1 MFSKSDVYMEDLE
14 SIVANKAVDWD
25 KLKDGTVLVT
35 GATGLIG
42 SNIVNALLYANKVK
56 NSNITVVALVRNI
69 DKAVSVFGTPES
81 FDNKLV
87 FVQGTV
93 ENLPHIDCEIDY
105 IIHGASP
112 TASSFFINNPV
123 ETIKTAVW
131 GTDNMLQLAKEK
143 QVKGFVYL
151 SSMEVYGSPLA
162 DDKLYE
168 TASTTIDTMAVRS
181 CYPEAKRMC
190 EYLCASYSSEYN
202 VPATVARLS
211 QTFGPGVSKDDNRVF
226 AEFARCAMNG
236 KDIVLRTKGD
246 SKRTYIYTADAV
258 SAILVLM
265 LNGVSGNAYNIANPQ
280 TYCSIYEM
288 AKMIADEI
296 ATEKIDIIINAT
308 EESMKKYPP
317 AHHLNLQ
324 CDKLMALG
332 WKPEVTLKDMY
343 IRMIK
348 DYKG

>member
-69 DKAVSVFGTPES
+69 DKAVYVFGTPES

-151 SSMEVYGSPLA
+151 SSMEVYGLPEKSTKVTENMIGALSPLV
-162 DDKLYE
+162 
-168 TASTTIDTMAVRS
+168 TRNS
-181 CYPEAKRMC
+181 YPLSKQQC
-190 EYLCASYSSEYN
+190 ESLCVAYSSEYG
-202 VPATVARLS
+202 VPAKIARLT
-211 QTFGPGVSKDDNRVF
+211 QTFGPGVKYDDGRVF
-226 AEFARCAMNG
+226 AEFARCVIEKRN
-236 KDIVLRTKGD
+236 IVLKTKGETERD
-246 SKRTYIYTADAV
+246 YLYTADAV
-258 SAILVLM
+258 TAILTIL
-265 LNGVSGNAYNIANPQ
+265 LRGENGQAYSVANED
-280 TYCSIYEM
+280 TYCSIAQM
-288 AKMIADEI
+288 ADTVAMLGKICVEFQLQDV
-296 ATEKIDIIINAT
+296 EKLGYAPTLYMDLDT
-308 EESMKKYPP
+308 S
-317 AHHLNLQ
+317 
-324 CDKLMALG
+324 KLKSLG
-332 WKPEVTLKDMY
+332 WKPETNLKDMY
-343 IRMIK
+343 TRMIA
-348 DYKG
+348 DICRGE